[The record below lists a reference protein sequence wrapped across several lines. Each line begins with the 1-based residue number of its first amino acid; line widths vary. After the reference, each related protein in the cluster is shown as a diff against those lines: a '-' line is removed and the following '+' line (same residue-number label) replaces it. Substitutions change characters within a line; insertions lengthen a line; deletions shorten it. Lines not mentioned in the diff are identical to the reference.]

1 MIIIRKGKEC
11 NFDFNENK
19 DEKMIVLR
27 KYIKDF
33 ECVNGKK
40 KIKNVEVKQRMRR
53 GYKRLQNIQSMV
65 QILEQEQEIDAD
77 GDGKIDIVAKKL
89 KQEPVDDALSIQ
101 DCEFQN
107 EINPCVL
114 RDQCKT
120 KEQDE

>member
-40 KIKNVEVKQRMRR
+40 KIKNVEVK
-53 GYKRLQNIQSMV
+53 
-65 QILEQEQEIDAD
+65 
-77 GDGKIDIVAKKL
+77 
-89 KQEPVDDALSIQ
+89 
-101 DCEFQN
+101 
-107 EINPCVL
+107 
-114 RDQCKT
+114 
-120 KEQDE
+120 